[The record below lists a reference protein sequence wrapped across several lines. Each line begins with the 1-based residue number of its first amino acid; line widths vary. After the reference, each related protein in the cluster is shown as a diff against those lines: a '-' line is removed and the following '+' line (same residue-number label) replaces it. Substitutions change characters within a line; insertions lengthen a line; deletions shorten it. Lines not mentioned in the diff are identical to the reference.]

1 MQNKMKRRTFVA
13 VCGTVLAGIAVAGWG
28 WLRRRPPVRW
38 IVAVRSGRYPGPV
51 RPLDENDMKKPGKWI
66 G

>member
-1 MQNKMKRRTFVA
+1 MELKRRNFIVTCVA
-13 VCGTVLAGIAVAGWG
+13 ALAAAATGGWT

-38 IVAVRSGRYPGPV
+38 IVAARGARYPGPV
-51 RPLDENDMKKPGKWI
+51 RPLDENKVKKPGRWL